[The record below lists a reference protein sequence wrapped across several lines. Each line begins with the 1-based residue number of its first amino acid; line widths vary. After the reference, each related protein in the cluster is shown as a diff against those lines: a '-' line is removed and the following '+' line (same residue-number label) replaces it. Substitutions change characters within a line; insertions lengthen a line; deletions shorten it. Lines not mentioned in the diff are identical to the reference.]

1 MKSSIG
7 VANSASIRIVG
18 VRFPAPQRANHD
30 NAFSG
35 RLRGVLHVSVVV
47 AAAAAAASF
56 ESAEPFSVATVTFPC
71 SELLDP

>member
-47 AAAAAAASF
+47 AAAAAASF